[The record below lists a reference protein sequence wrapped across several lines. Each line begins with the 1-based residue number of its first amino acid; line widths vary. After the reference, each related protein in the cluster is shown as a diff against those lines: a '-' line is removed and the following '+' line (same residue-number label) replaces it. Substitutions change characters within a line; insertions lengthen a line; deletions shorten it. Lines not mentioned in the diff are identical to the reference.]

1 MARAPLVTG
10 ENNAVDSQLLEDLVD
25 ANHILFNQSVLDAF
39 GHVSVRHPQQPD
51 RFLLSRNLAPALVT
65 VEDIQ
70 TFDLDG
76 NPIRDDRR
84 VYLERFIHSE
94 IYRAR
99 DDVASVVH
107 SHSQSVVPFSVVK
120 NATFK
125 PVSHMCGFLDDGA
138 AHFEIRDFAGEASDL
153 LVRNRA
159 LGAALANALGGG
171 HVVLMRGHGST
182 VVGPTLK
189 HAVYRAIYTEVN
201 ARLLSEALRLGD
213 PEYLSSGEAR
223 ATMETNEGQLERP
236 WALWKAAAQR
246 ALRS

>member
-1 MARAPLVTG
+1 VTSDD
-10 ENNAVDSQLLEDLVD
+10 NAIDPQLREDLVD
-25 ANHILFNQSVLDAF
+25 ANHILFNQGVLDAF
-39 GHVSVRHPQQPD
+39 GHVSARHPRRPD
-51 RFLLSRNLAPALVT
+51 RFLLSRNLAPALVAID
-65 VEDIQ
+65 DIQ

-76 NPIRDDRR
+76 NVVDDDRR
-84 VYLERFIHSE
+84 VYLERFIHGE

-99 DDVASVVH
+99 ADVGAVVH

-120 NATFK
+120 SATFR
-125 PVSHMCGFLDDGA
+125 PLSHMGGFLGDGA
-138 AHFEIRDFAGEASDL
+138 ARFEIRDFAGDASDL
-153 LVRNRA
+153 LVRNGA
-159 LGAALANALGGG
+159 LGAALAKSLGNR

-201 ARLLSEALRLGD
+201 ARLLSEALRLGGV
-213 PEYLSSGEAR
+213 EYLSTGEAR

-246 ALRS
+246 ALRG